1 MNLNFVKSID
11 HSDVCHFWARVKS
24 VRRKAKRRKLK
35 LNQFF
40 LKRRWKKMIVFN
52 LQIKILVFYLSLRLC
67 YLKSF

>member
-1 MNLNFVKSID
+1 MNLNFVKSIY
-11 HSDVCHFWARVKS
+11 HSDVCHFRARVKS

-52 LQIKILVFYLSLRLC
+52 LQIIILVFYLSLRLC
-67 YLKSF
+67 YLKIF